1 MQCCCCWTW
10 CAASSSC
17 WSGTIVKGLYS
28 VESFGIV
35 IYGIFTYYMVFLT
48 HLSTYVIRFLVSG
61 SQGHWKTSRSL
72 WRLFPLLVL
81 NMWGCRLQFIN
92 IFLVI
97 IKLNMFRWLQL
108 CKWREK
114 HIFTWAMGSF
124 GFLLVSPNKL
134 QIILTKVHCL
144 FVVCCFVCTMFLFV
158 QGLLR
163 LEISCSWIKPLD
175 LFTILPL

>member
-1 MQCCCCWTW
+1 MFCCLFFIQYGDIIFNAVLLLLNLMC
-10 CAASSSC
+10 
-17 WSGTIVKGLYS
+17 S
-28 VESFGIV
+28 VQFMLVRDHCQRFIFCGIV
-35 IYGIFTYYMVFLT
+35 WYRNLWNFYILYGFLT

-134 QIILTKVHCL
+134 QIILTKVRCL
-144 FVVCCFVCTMFLFV
+144 CVVCCFVCAMFLFV
-158 QGLLR
+158 
-163 LEISCSWIKPLD
+163 
-175 LFTILPL
+175 